1 MTIPIL
7 RPEAVTPDWLT
18 AVLAQGGVEA
28 RVAGFTAKP
37 VGTGQIGQSVKFTL
51 DYARAG
57 TNAPASLVGK
67 FPAPGEESRGTG
79 VALGN
84 YIREANFYN
93 HLAPTALIATPK
105 CYFADVDP
113 ETSEFVLMM
122 EDLAPA
128 EQGDQLRGCTLHQA
142 RLALYEAA
150 NLHASHWNDAPS
162 RTSLG
167 SAARAPRPRSARPI
181 RTRSP
186 RCGRCSVPAM
196 SAASQPM
203 RAASAMR

>member
-1 MTIPIL
+1 LTIPIL

-93 HLAPTALIATPK
+93 HLAPTALIATL
-105 CYFADVDP
+105 A
-113 ETSEFVLMM
+113 SEKL
-122 EDLAPA
+122 
-128 EQGDQLRGCTLHQA
+128 
-142 RLALYEAA
+142 
-150 NLHASHWNDAPS
+150 
-162 RTSLG
+162 
-167 SAARAPRPRSARPI
+167 RSANSASG
-181 RTRSP
+181 TSGSP
-186 RCGRCSVPAM
+186 RFRFCHTTN
-196 SAASQPM
+196 SASTTP
-203 RAASAMR
+203 RAVIEA